1 MAARQGPNIF
11 SLKRGQTETG
21 LGRERLERGG
31 QRGKE
36 VAAWAMETGKR
47 GAREACFKLLQF
59 CISHHEN
66 GIGFHCP
73 DLMGDSIGAALVSG
87 QMRDNRK
94 PGRGLASAR
103 LWLGAGWL
111 HSLWWQTS
119 SGGGHLTPGVQV
131 DHRVLRGPDET
142 MTSSGRQSVCL
153 LVCFSVPLH
162 PPPHCVRSPTQC
174 SGKRGGP
181 KMSREVG
188 LSFCVEM
195 CDELVPWCAFRL
207 SFISII
213 LLETWIIC
221 IHIELVS
228 SGIPV
233 SHCCDFHLVTA
244 WAEAV
249 MVLCLLKCPL

>member
-73 DLMGDSIGAALVSG
+73 DLMGDSTGAALVTG
-87 QMRDNRK
+87 QMRDNKK

-103 LWLGAGWL
+103 LWLGAPWL

-131 DHRVLRGPDET
+131 NHRVLRGTDET
-142 MTSSGRQSVCL
+142 DDLLRTPVCL
-153 LVCFSVPLH
+153 PCLSV
-162 PPPHCVRSPTQC
+162 S
-174 SGKRGGP
+174 
-181 KMSREVG
+181 
-188 LSFCVEM
+188 LS
-195 CDELVPWCAFRL
+195 
-207 SFISII
+207 SFI
-213 LLETWIIC
+213 LLRTVYV
-221 IHIELVS
+221 HLHSAVG
-228 SGIPV
+228 SGV
-233 SHCCDFHLVTA
+233 GQR
-244 WAEAV
+244 WAE
-249 MVLCLLKCPL
+249 K